1 MPIYP
6 AGAARRAAVSAWGAA
21 RHASGRLEGGPRGS
35 SRTARGPAGAERRP
49 PRLSR
54 GPGRRLAR
62 LSQPQPSCLS
72 PAALHGAIGLSL
84 SCLAA
89 RLAYTVRL
97 LRPRS
102 EEHTSELQSLMR
114 TSYAVLCL
122 KKKTNKTQINIQ

>member
-35 SRTARGPAGAERRP
+35 SRTARGPAGAERKP

-84 SCLAA
+84 SFLAA

-97 LRPRS
+97 LRPPLPHRRS
-102 EEHTSELQSLMR
+102 LALTASSARLGPVSLGPPLPCR
-114 TSYAVLCL
+114 APG
-122 KKKTNKTQINIQ
+122 